1 MSTLQ
6 DEVYTPDM
14 LLLGVFGY
22 TNTISETDIQENIM
36 SLLLQEWGRLPDKIL
51 LPSEGH
57 SSIYLQEWAESLH
70 IKTQIFQSDWIRN
83 GKSAQR
89 IRENRMEKECT
100 HALVFLS
107 KRTNRLE
114 KYAESLAKKGKNVF
128 TSCHN
133 QIVTQLDYEPP
144 KPASKPARKSNKEK
158 GQMLLKFQK
167 KEQCLESQ
175 QRVDQ
180 STSLS

>member
-1 MSTLQ
+1 MSYFYSMASTLH
-6 DEVYTPDM
+6 DEVYTPNM
-14 LLLGVFGY
+14 IIVGVFGY
-22 TNTISETDIQENIM
+22 NNKISETDIQENITR
-36 SLLLQEWGRLPDKIL
+36 LLLQEWGQLPNKIL

-57 SSIYLQEWAESLH
+57 SSIYLQEWADSLH

-107 KRTNRLE
+107 KRTERLE
-114 KYAESLAKKGKNVF
+114 KYAESLAKKGKIVF

-133 QIVTQLDYEPP
+133 LILTRLDCELPVM
-144 KPASKPARKSNKEK
+144 ASKPARKSNREK

-167 KEQCLESQ
+167 KEQC
-175 QRVDQ
+175 
-180 STSLS
+180 

>member
-1 MSTLQ
+1 MSTLN
-6 DEVYTPDM
+6 DDIYTPPM
-14 LLLGVFGY
+14 LIVGVFGY
-22 TNTISETDIQENIM
+22 TNTISEIDIQENIM
-36 SLLLQEWGRLPDKIL
+36 RLLLQEWGRIPDKIL
-51 LPSEGH
+51 LPSEGN
-57 SSIYLQEWAESLH
+57 SSIYLHEWAISLH

-89 IRENRMEKECT
+89 IRENRIEKECT

-114 KYAESLAKKGKNVF
+114 KYAETLAKKGKMVF

-144 KPASKPARKSNKEK
+144 TQASKPARKSNKER

-167 KEQCLESQ
+167 IEQCLESH
-175 QRVDQ
+175 QRADQ
-180 STSLS
+180 